1 MVILT
6 VLISLIVLCI
16 VYKEMI
22 NFWIERL
29 SCWLREHPITGP
41 ITLSAVYIV
50 VTIFSLPGF
59 VLALA
64 AGVAF

>member
-1 MVILT
+1 MIIAL
-6 VLISLIVLCI
+6 LITLIVLCI
-16 VYKEMI
+16 VYKEI
-22 NFWIERL
+22 IDFWIERL
-29 SCWLREHPITGP
+29 SCWLREHPVTGP